1 MLFGRQCEEITLSLS
16 VGIAACES
24 CKRLGADCYGSG
36 RGRRTW
42 HTTRQDRRV
51 DELAVLGRYA
61 GPRPADSNGHGRSRV
76 ETSWA
81 VGSVVDYV
89 VEQHMLMLRG

>member
-1 MLFGRQCEEITLSLS
+1 MAHHKIGGWT
-16 VGIAACES
+16 
-24 CKRLGADCYGSG
+24 GA
-36 RGRRTW
+36 
-42 HTTRQDRRV
+42 

-61 GPRPADSNGHGRSRV
+61 GPRPTDSNGHGRSRV